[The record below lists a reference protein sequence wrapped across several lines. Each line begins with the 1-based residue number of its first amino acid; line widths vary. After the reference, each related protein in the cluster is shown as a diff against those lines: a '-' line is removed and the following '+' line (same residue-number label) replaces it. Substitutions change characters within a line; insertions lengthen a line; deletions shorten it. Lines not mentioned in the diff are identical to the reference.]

1 MRMQLKD
8 LLYFKN
14 WPMFWKISV
23 PPIMAVGL
31 VIIGYLIYIVPSTFD
46 KLTSI
51 EKNSLADMVQVSY
64 NLLAE
69 YDKRAQTGE
78 LSLEEAQK
86 RAQAR
91 LGQMHF
97 GKDGKDYVW
106 VNDLNHTMLVHP
118 SPDLQGKDT
127 SDLKDAKGKPIIIE
141 AVKISKEQG
150 EGFIDYVWVKPG
162 DSSPSPKLSFV
173 KLYKPWGWVIGTGA
187 YVDDIKASIIKMII
201 AMAILLTI
209 VSIVVTSSTFF
220 IGGRY
225 VSGPVKQ
232 YESLMQNFS
241 NSLDQSKGDLTGRL
255 QVKGIDEIGRLAHDI
270 NRVMDSYGMMVDK
283 NLVSTGR
290 IYTTTVMLKENAEK
304 MSDGAKTQA
313 ERAHQIAVAAEE
325 MSQTI
330 NDIARNASTASETSS
345 NARSIA
351 SSGKEKAQEAVDT
364 VSQVHVSTTELG
376 DMIGKLNARATEIGD
391 IVVVIKD
398 IADQTNLL
406 ALNAAIEAARAGEQG
421 RGFAVVADE
430 VRKLAEKT
438 IRATSE
444 ISEKIQAV
452 QQESMRTTATMSAT
466 AGDVTKANEAIREV
480 MSSLEGIVES
490 IMTANDQMTQ
500 IATAVV
506 EQSAAAEEI
515 ARNVE
520 DTSSIARKTDY
531 MSGEVF
537 KGTEKIVQ
545 IVNDVRA
552 SFVGFKTVGSAS
564 AVLDVAAGDVRSFM
578 YRVGDI
584 INGRADAQVRDS
596 RSSRF
601 GRWYYGEGQEMLGH
615 IDEFRQLAPISE
627 RMHALAADAVK
638 AAQSGDR
645 GRAEST
651 YANVKQLAGDLQ
663 ESMRRIGEQTKTLAS
678 RNHSH

>member
-406 ALNAAIEAARAGEQG
+406 ALNAAIEA
-421 RGFAVVADE
+421 
-430 VRKLAEKT
+430 
-438 IRATSE
+438 
-444 ISEKIQAV
+444 
-452 QQESMRTTATMSAT
+452 
-466 AGDVTKANEAIREV
+466 
-480 MSSLEGIVES
+480 
-490 IMTANDQMTQ
+490 
-500 IATAVV
+500 
-506 EQSAAAEEI
+506 
-515 ARNVE
+515 
-520 DTSSIARKTDY
+520 
-531 MSGEVF
+531 
-537 KGTEKIVQ
+537 
-545 IVNDVRA
+545 
-552 SFVGFKTVGSAS
+552 
-564 AVLDVAAGDVRSFM
+564 
-578 YRVGDI
+578 
-584 INGRADAQVRDS
+584 
-596 RSSRF
+596 
-601 GRWYYGEGQEMLGH
+601 
-615 IDEFRQLAPISE
+615 
-627 RMHALAADAVK
+627 
-638 AAQSGDR
+638 
-645 GRAEST
+645 
-651 YANVKQLAGDLQ
+651 
-663 ESMRRIGEQTKTLAS
+663 
-678 RNHSH
+678 